1 MINREIPFRPKL
13 EGDFRLRFFY
23 KASAITD
30 NVTSTDIED
39 IAHKE
44 IFWATHECNVNITQ
58 RKKYR
63 AVWYLLRDLI
73 RASWKACYHDGTLYM
88 KMPSITDFSVHSG
101 SVLESKSL
109 IRKWMSESRNERL
122 STFTDF
128 VKRMEKKNSNGHDV
142 SELIADG
149 EELET
154 RLERLRMGQIGIN
167 EAVSPYLQLVEE
179 NSRDSFTGLKLS
191 EIWHY
196 FRLTWSTPSE
206 TTPGRTMQ
214 YLVRDAAHPMHAVM
228 GIASLENCAVQITDR
243 DEFIGWNKHA
253 FIKKIRSLPNE
264 KAIQEFHNLLRY
276 IEDGISGIDYSEICN
291 KAEIENPTNDVIK
304 RLQNNATNAEQKRQ
318 DALRTTTKDGLDS
331 ENKSELGSISRE
343 TEEALYQR
351 KRSEQLA
358 RLLIAKKKILD
369 LISTFDALNDN
380 NILESF
386 CESEDGS
393 SAIRNAL
400 VAQKTKHIGSSL
412 LELNVCGAIPPY
424 NELLGG
430 KLVALLALSPQVIH
444 DYKKKYKDKASEIA
458 SRLKGEDVCRPADL
472 VYIGTTSL
480 YSVGS
485 SQYNRLKIPQK
496 IFGASFDVVW
506 KKIGT
511 TVGFGTLH
519 ISKAT
524 TRSLTEATSNG
535 FTRINHV
542 FGEGASPKMR
552 LLTMAIRELL
562 ESSNDDSKDFSK
574 HAMSRIVYGACLA
587 ENTSEY
593 LLGKSKEP
601 MYYTD
606 INNYQDGTR
615 KIIEYWQNRW
625 LTSRLKYEPIYER
638 IRNFNKKNFMV
649 GCQINEGEKWE
660 FQELG
665 DEHMPKVND
674 KKSGL
679 QFIRDFYRG
688 SSAYADHIPSDLLSH
703 IHLITKLDGAIIDEV
718 KNGKDVVLTGNPGD
732 GKTHIIRMLKPE
744 LEKLGGSVEIVLDA
758 SALSNKEI
766 YENWVKSRNE
776 KRPYII
782 AINAAILYSV
792 HNEYRSFEPIDKAY
806 RMITQST
813 IFHDEQLS
821 FNDIAVFDLSK
832 REVLTL
838 EMLSKTIA
846 KLTNN
851 EHYTECVNC
860 KMHDE
865 CAVTHN
871 RKLLKNQLFQSR
883 LSNILDR
890 VVLRGYH
897 ATLRELQGLVSY
909 LIFGNQ
915 SCVQLSKTAGN
926 DDSDITQLIYSGKG
940 LLFDYIRH
948 NIDPANISHP
958 VWDEILITNKLE
970 TSSWTDGYHAPVEA
984 IAPDNEKRFYM
995 RKRQFYFF
1003 NEHGEELLGIL
1014 DDDVSRYQ
1022 KFILLDDKKMIKE
1035 LIRKINAFFGENT
1048 PSNSELI
1055 IWSGHR
1061 FDNEPRK
1068 VLVSSV
1074 RHKVNGFSIG
1084 RPKLQPDM
1092 CIGIDMVANYVRL
1105 EKKESPNI
1113 FLKIN
1118 FDMYKLLTEAE
1129 RGVPVLF
1136 LESDIVKKVWRFVEQ
1151 LHSTHDIDDDT
1162 IDIKILDVQN
1172 KRRIDVSIDKE
1183 DGKYLSVNSY
1193 KAKES

>member
-1 MINREIPFRPKL
+1 MINREIPFRPRL
-13 EGDFRLRFFY
+13 EGDFRLRFFD
-23 KASAITD
+23 KASVITY
-30 NVTSTDIED
+30 NVTSADIEN
-39 IAHKE
+39 IAQKE
-44 IFWATHECNVNITQ
+44 IFWATYECNVNITQ

-73 RASWKACYHDGTLYM
+73 RASWNACYHDGTLYM
-88 KMPSITDFSVHSG
+88 TMPNITDLSAHNG
-101 SVLESKSL
+101 SVQESKNL

-128 VKRMEKKNSNGHDV
+128 IKRMEKKNSNGHDI

-149 EELET
+149 RELTT
-154 RLERLRMGQIGIN
+154 RLERFQMGQTGIN
-167 EAVSPYLQLVEE
+167 ETISPYLQLVEE
-179 NSRDSFTGLKLS
+179 NSRDSFTGFKLS

-214 YLVRDAAHPMHAVM
+214 YLVRDAAHPMHAIM

-253 FIKKIRSLPNE
+253 FIKKIKSLPIE
-264 KAIQEFHNLLRY
+264 EAIQKFYNLLRY
-276 IEDGISGIDYSEICN
+276 IEDGINGIDYSEICN
-291 KAEIENPTNDVIK
+291 EAEIEHPTASVIK

-318 DALRTTTKDGLDS
+318 DALRTTTKEGLDS
-331 ENKSELGSISRE
+331 EDKSELGSISRE
-343 TEEALYQR
+343 TETALYQR

-358 RLLIAKKKILD
+358 RLLIAKKKIMDLVNTLD
-369 LISTFDALNDN
+369 VQNNRDILND
-380 NILESF
+380 F
-386 CESEDGS
+386 CESDDGS

-424 NELLGG
+424 NEILGG

-444 DYKKKYKDKASEIA
+444 DYKKKYKNKPSEIA
-458 SRLKGEDVCRPADL
+458 SRLKGKDVCRPADL

-485 SQYNRLKIPQK
+485 SQYNRLKIPQEV
-496 IFGASFDVVW
+496 FNTSFDVVW

-524 TRSLTEATSNG
+524 TRSLTEATSDG

-562 ESSNDDSKDFSK
+562 ESSNEDSKDFSK

-587 ENTSEY
+587 KNTLEY
-593 LLGKSKEP
+593 LLGKTEEP
-601 MYYTD
+601 IYYTD
-606 INNYQDGTR
+606 INNYQNETKR
-615 KIIEYWQNRW
+615 IIEYWQNRW
-625 LTSRLKYEPIYER
+625 LISRLKYEPIYER
-638 IRNFNKKNFMV
+638 IRNFNKKKFMV

-665 DEHMPKVND
+665 GEHMPKANG

-688 SSAYADHIPSDLLSH
+688 SSAYADHISHDLLSH
-703 IHLITKLDGAIIDEV
+703 IHLTTKLDGAIIDEV
-718 KNGKDVVLTGNPGD
+718 KKGKDVVLTGNPGD

-766 YENWVKSRNE
+766 YENWVKSRSE
-776 KRPYII
+776 KRPYIV
-782 AINAAILYSV
+782 AINAAVLYSAY
-792 HNEYRSFEPIDKAY
+792 NEYKSFEPIDKAY
-806 RMITQST
+806 RIITQST
-813 IFHDEQLS
+813 IFHDEHLS
-821 FNDIAVFDLSK
+821 FGDIAVFDLSK

-838 EMLSKTIA
+838 EMLSKTIE
-846 KLTNN
+846 KLSDD
-851 EHYTECVNC
+851 EHYTECISC

-871 RKLLKNQLFQSR
+871 RRLLQNQLFQSR
-883 LSNILDR
+883 LSNILER
-890 VVLRGYH
+890 VVLRGCH
-897 ATLRELQGLVSY
+897 ATLRELQGFVSY
-909 LIFGNQ
+909 LIFGNK

-926 DDSDITQLIYSGKG
+926 DESDITQLIYSGKG
-940 LLFDYIRH
+940 LLFDYIRD

-958 VWDEILITNKLE
+958 VWDEVLITNKVE
-970 TSSWTDGYHAPVEA
+970 TSSWADGYHAPAEA

-1003 NEHGEELLGIL
+1003 NKHGEELLGIL

-1022 KFILLDDKKMIKE
+1022 KFMLLDDKKMIKE
-1035 LIRKINAFFGENT
+1035 LIKKINAFFGENN
-1048 PSNSELI
+1048 PSNSEMV

-1068 VLVSSV
+1068 VLVSSMCQ
-1074 RHKVNGFSIG
+1074 KVSGFSIG
-1084 RPKLQPDM
+1084 RPKLQPSM

-1151 LHSTHDIDDDT
+1151 LHSTQESDDDT